1 MIPKENTFFMIL
13 DTNEIKLLNR
23 LRLKSSHLNEH
34 KFQCNVRAT
43 IDPMC
48 RYHRSY
54 PILWTFSCI
63 DRKTLTS
70 ILLKVWLVLS
80 FDLLYNKEHRTNKFL
95 LIIKCT
101 FVQHCIVQRN
111 ILRMFY
117 SFVFIYLH
125 VFLFLR
131 SPLFPKC
138 KSMFKKKKEK
148 ELLS

>member
-70 ILLKVWLVLS
+70 ILLKVWLVLF
-80 FDLLYNKEHRTNKFL
+80 FDLLYNKEHL
-95 LIIKCT
+95 LMIKCT
-101 FVQHCIVQRN
+101 FVQRN

-117 SFVFIYLH
+117 SFVFVYLH

-138 KSMFKKKKEK
+138 QSMFKKKKEK